1 MCCVSVLPQMINPS
15 GFRILSCPGQKLP
28 EELWCLQRGANINS
42 KSYSHSL
49 ASVFSS
55 ILQIGNTSI
64 PKIIT
69 IKSLTL
75 GPTHRERP
83 GAHCLVVSLLR
94 AVSLSR

>member
-15 GFRILSCPGQKLP
+15 GFRILSCPGPKLP
-28 EELWCLQRGANINS
+28 EEPWCHQRGANKNP

-55 ILQIGNTSI
+55 VLQIGSISI

-75 GPTHRERP
+75 GPTHREHP
-83 GAHCLVVSLLR
+83 GAHCLVLSLLR
-94 AVSLSR
+94 AVSLS